1 MGSRWLDV
9 CGPDDRPFRVPNTTA
24 GAAEILDKCEEGVVL
39 VLEATGVYY
48 RGLAFAAVE
57 RGISVRVVNPW
68 QVKAFA
74 TSRLSRVKTDRT
86 DARLIRDF
94 GERMLP
100 DLRRWWPSP
109 PGLDRVQLVVRLAD
123 GLMRHRVAAGNR
135 AHAADWTSAE
145 VVELARELEGTLE
158 TERERLMA
166 RALELA
172 HDDELVGE
180 WLRRVATLPGFGEIS
195 GLRFLAYAGDLR
207 RFPNARAFAAYTG
220 LAPRLDQSGTS
231 DGVGR
236 ISRVG
241 SRPLR
246 GVLYWSAIS
255 ATRSNSPQG
264 EYYRRLIEAGKP
276 KKVALCALANKL
288 ARAGWAVCVSD

>member
-9 CGPDDRPFRVPNTTA
+9 CGPDDRPFRVANSAA
-24 GAAEILDKCEEGVVL
+24 GIDELLHKISEDSVV

-48 RGLAFAAVE
+48 RGLAFAAAQ

-68 QVKAFA
+68 QVRAFA
-74 TSRLSRVKTDRT
+74 TSRLARVKTDRT

-123 GLMRHRVAAGNR
+123 GLLRHRVAAGNR
-135 AHAADWTSAE
+135 AHAAHWTSTE
-145 VVELARELEGTLE
+145 VAGVARELEDVLNE
-158 TERERLMA
+158 ERAKLMA
-166 RALELA
+166 RAVELA
-172 HDDELVGE
+172 YEDELVGE
-180 WLRRVATLPGFGEIS
+180 WLQRVAQLPGFGEVS

-220 LAPRLDQSGTS
+220 LAPRVDQSGT
-231 DGVGR
+231 GEGTAR
-236 ISRVG
+236 ISRIG
-241 SRPLR
+241 SRALR
-246 GVLYWSAIS
+246 GVLYWAAVS

-264 EYYRRLIEAGKP
+264 AHYRRMVANGKP

-288 ARAGWAVCVSD
+288 ARAGWAVCVGD